1 MNGGRQLYACP
12 KCGKKF
18 FYWVQETTAQPKVK
32 CSFCDAESFPKGEP
46 PPPPAP
52 APVEP
57 AKPPAP
63 EASVAPAPPEA
74 PVN

>member
-46 PPPPAP
+46 PAALAPPPQAP
-52 APVEP
+52 AEP
-57 AKPPAP
+57 PKPPAAG
-63 EASVAPAPPEA
+63 ASGAPEA